1 MTAKKQNS
9 PFKTVSENLPFY
21 PDMKDTSENVH
32 LPFVGVYV
40 SSVELGDNPD
50 PKERIPVYVFA
61 KVDTGEKFY
70 IVQSYAIKKCVD
82 VAKVEYDTLNDVVF
96 QFIFK
101 EKTIVNGKPF
111 NAFTTG
117 YCEMSQYELSLKD
130 EEKPTEKSKK

>member
-1 MTAKKQNS
+1 MGTKKSNS

-40 SSVELGDNPD
+40 SSAELGDNPD
-50 PKERIPVYVFA
+50 QKERIPVYVFA
-61 KVDTGEKFY
+61 KVDTGEKYY

-82 VAKVEYDTLNDVVF
+82 AAKLEHDLLSDIVF

-117 YCEMSQYELSLKD
+117 YCTMDAYELSLKA